1 MHIHFAG
8 NRNQM
13 CDVPQSEKGQHMN
26 HGLKD
31 QQTQNKGSSGA
42 GEHQIRTLSSTGGRS
57 ASDETNLL
65 DSNVKMPP
73 RITMLDGDGAVEG
86 SNSQS
91 NKEYVASSENRG
103 SIKSSTSPTSSSL
116 QAQQVE

>member
-1 MHIHFAG
+1 
-8 NRNQM
+8 M